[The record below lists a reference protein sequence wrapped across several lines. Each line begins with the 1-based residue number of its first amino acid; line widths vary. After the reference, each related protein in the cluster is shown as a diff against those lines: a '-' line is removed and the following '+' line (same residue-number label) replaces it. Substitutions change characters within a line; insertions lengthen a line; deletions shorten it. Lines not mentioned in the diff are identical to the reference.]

1 MTPEEA
7 YAEARR
13 RIREAKKTGAL
24 ELYLGGLALNRLP
37 RELARRANRH
47 LARSRHLRQALGS
60 GIQGDG
66 AGLYAPWK
74 RGPQALQ
81 GDEAVAQRSRRYA
94 RLCERRLA
102 APLMLDAYY
111 SGTIVEYYFSKLF
124 IISVLSSFSRLL
136 CVIVRSL

>member
-47 LARSRHLRQALGS
+47 LARSRHLRQALGT
-60 GIQGDG
+60 
-66 AGLYAPWK
+66 LEK
-74 RGPQALQ
+74 RTQALQ
-81 GDEAVAQRSRRYA
+81 GDEAMARRSRRYA

-102 APLMLDAYY
+102 ASLMLDAYY

>member
-1 MTPEEA
+1 MEQDFTHLGEEDL
-7 YAEARR
+7 R
-13 RIREAKKTGAL
+13 
-24 ELYLGGLALNRLP
+24 LYKAMK
-37 RELARRANRH
+37 
-47 LARSRHLRQALGS
+47 S
-60 GIQGDG
+60 
-66 AGLYAPWK
+66 
-74 RGPQALQ
+74 
-81 GDEAVAQRSRRYA
+81 VAQRSRRYA

>member
-1 MTPEEA
+1 MQRWEA
-7 YAEARR
+7 SPEARATACSDLLGSAVSV
-13 RIREAKKTGAL
+13 IAVAV
-24 ELYLGGLALNRLP
+24 EL
-37 RELARRANRH
+37 
-47 LARSRHLRQALGS
+47 HLRQALGN

-66 AGLYAPWK
+66 AGLYAPWR

-81 GDEAVAQRSRRYA
+81 GDEAMAQRSRRYA

-124 IISVLSSFSRLL
+124 IISILSSFSRLL

>member
-1 MTPEEA
+1 MQRWEA
-7 YAEARR
+7 SPEARATACSDLLGSAVSV
-13 RIREAKKTGAL
+13 IAVAV
-24 ELYLGGLALNRLP
+24 EL
-37 RELARRANRH
+37 H
-47 LARSRHLRQALGS
+47 QRQALGS

-66 AGLYAPWK
+66 AGLYAPWR

-81 GDEAVAQRSRRYA
+81 GDEAMAQRSRRYA

>member
-47 LARSRHLRQALGS
+47 LA
-60 GIQGDG
+60 
-66 AGLYAPWK
+66 
-74 RGPQALQ
+74 
-81 GDEAVAQRSRRYA
+81 
-94 RLCERRLA
+94 
-102 APLMLDAYY
+102 
-111 SGTIVEYYFSKLF
+111 
-124 IISVLSSFSRLL
+124 
-136 CVIVRSL
+136 

>member
-1 MTPEEA
+1 MN
-7 YAEARR
+7 
-13 RIREAKKTGAL
+13 I
-24 ELYLGGLALNRLP
+24 NRVCFAGNLT
-37 RELARRANRH
+37 AG
-47 LARSRHLRQALGS
+47 QALGS

-66 AGLYAPWK
+66 AGLYAPWR

-81 GDEAVAQRSRRYA
+81 GDEAMAQRSRRYA

-111 SGTIVEYYFSKLF
+111 SGTIVEYYFGKLF

>member
-1 MTPEEA
+1 MRRTCIESTSSGVGQTRESAPGVIALPTPS
-7 YAEARR
+7 
-13 RIREAKKTGAL
+13 TW
-24 ELYLGGLALNRLP
+24 
-37 RELARRANRH
+37 
-47 LARSRHLRQALGS
+47 S

-66 AGLYAPWK
+66 AGLYAPWR

-81 GDEAVAQRSRRYA
+81 GDEAMAQRSRRYA

>member
-24 ELYLGGLALNRLP
+24 ELYLRGLALNRLP

-81 GDEAVAQRSRRYA
+81 GDEAMAQRSRRYA
-94 RLCERRLA
+94 RIRILGHRQRDIGIEKA
-102 APLMLDAYY
+102 QPPAPRAP
-111 SGTIVEYYFSKLF
+111 KLKQTGG
-124 IISVLSSFSRLL
+124 R
-136 CVIVRSL
+136 

>member
-81 GDEAVAQRSRRYA
+81 GDEAMAQRSRQYA

-102 APLMLDAYY
+102 ASLMLDAYY
-111 SGTIVEYYFSKLF
+111 SGTIVEYYFSKLKTPDP
-124 IISVLSSFSRLL
+124 SLQADRLEEEL
-136 CVIVRSL
+136 R